1 MTMSF
6 GNVQIIGLLLAT
18 LLIHRV
24 APQSVLDDEV
34 TADVVVVQ
42 QETSAIDSILEQ
54 SVLHLDESS
63 SSLAAGAGATP
74 TDLLSE
80 IGGAKRTADLF
91 AALGMPWDERRQASA
106 KLNPR
111 RWVEERCG
119 AAFIAEAEA
128 FAESYDDVTS
138 APRGMRR
145 GRTLVVL
152 PDVRTGWGDSLVGM
166 MGNLFTYGI
175 YLKQPVVFASR
186 YIAGVFLEKKSS
198 SEATRGVFDFA
209 MQDRGGY
216 RKGAKRAWLR
226 PSGCNLPQRGC
237 DAKCESYQYCTSS
250 ELPAPVVM
258 ADDFQSKRG
267 RRPLHRSTAGVGGI
281 VAPSNR
287 GTLWVWLRDSERD
300 PALSAFL
307 DKIGLL
313 HHPNPFGC
321 VLNSM
326 VLASSNLAQH
336 FADRPLFRE
345 LTDPDVVT
353 IMLHIRVGTVFK
365 AMAPGFRGPGGYGG
379 ADFALNGATKA
390 HPYEELVDPA
400 IFLPYTECAR
410 QIEAW
415 LPKTS
420 TQRFRWFVNSDST
433 PLKEKLKAAFPERV
447 LTTSTTPRQSR
458 RRRRL
463 YGPTQPIVARQ
474 LTDWYQMGIA
484 DAFVL
489 GGFSAFG
496 RSAAFRTAG
505 SSSILTIEW
514 GNSGYAGNC
523 HYTNELQ
530 AEVAAQLKAA
540 LGGARVDRSVFAR
553 LAATCD
559 CSHAAA
565 QDPTAHYHYGAGF

>member
-1 MTMSF
+1 M
-6 GNVQIIGLLLAT
+6 N
-18 LLIHRV
+18 LLITLALPTLIADTTIDLDSRIQSDLHAANTDLVNFVKQSPAHLSTLHAAAAAGDLSGNMNV
-24 APQSVLDDEV
+24 ALDIVGGD
-34 TADVVVVQ
+34 D
-42 QETSAIDSILEQ
+42 ILEQ
-54 SVLHLDESS
+54 NEV
-63 SSLAAGAGATP
+63 
-74 TDLLSE
+74 
-80 IGGAKRTADLF
+80 KRTADLF

-111 RWVEERCG
+111 KWVEERCG

-128 FAESYDDVTS
+128 FAASYDDVTS
-138 APRGMRR
+138 APHGMRH

-152 PDVRTGWGDSLVGM
+152 PDVRTGFGDSLVGM
-166 MGNLFTYGI
+166 IGNLFTYGI
-175 YLKQPVVFASR
+175 YLKQPIVFASQF
-186 YIAGVFLEKKSS
+186 ITGVP
-198 SEATRGVFDFA
+198 EATRGVFDFA
-209 MQDRGGY
+209 MQDVDGY
-216 RKGAKRAWLR
+216 EKGAKRAWLS
-226 PSGCNLPQRGC
+226 PSE
-237 DAKCESYQYCTSS
+237 KCRSYQYCTSS
-250 ELPAPVVM
+250 GLPAPVVR
-258 ADDFQSKRG
+258 DSTFQSNRFEF
-267 RRPLHRSTAGVGGI
+267 PLYRSMVGVGAI

-287 GTLWVWLRDSERD
+287 GTFWVWLRNSERD

-307 DKIGLL
+307 EKIGLL

-326 VLASSNLAQH
+326 VLANAHLAPH
-336 FADRPLFRE
+336 FADTVAFRE

-365 AMAPGFRGPGGYGG
+365 AMAPSFRGPGAYGG
-379 ADFALNGATKA
+379 ADFALGGEGATKE

-415 LPKTS
+415 LPKTP
-420 TQRFRWFVNSDST
+420 TQRFRWFVNSDSA

-447 LTTSTTPRQSR
+447 LTTSTTPRHSR
-458 RRRRL
+458 GASHSL
-463 YGPTQPIVARQ
+463 VARQ
-474 LTDWYQMGIA
+474 LADWYQMGMA

-489 GGFSAFG
+489 GGFSTFG
-496 RSAAFRTAG
+496 RTAAFRTAG

-514 GNSGYAGNC
+514 KKEKKTGNDAGNC

-530 AEVAAQLKAA
+530 VEVAAQLKAA
-540 LGGARVDRSVFAR
+540 MGGARVDRSVFAR

-565 QDPTAHYHYGAGF
+565 HDPTHYYSAGAGL